1 MLWRQEWRLVMA
13 VLLFCVVFCKEII
26 VLTGAMLK
34 CALSPIVFSHPTPVQ
49 LFFLTIQSLFYT
61 KAQARRT
68 FSYFLLRESWW
79 HVATPRCSATGE
91 TKPKL
96 RRSSDKTAGSTLG
109 KIFSK
114 TINYFIHWLLQGH
127 SRDWQARLWT
137 NCWSDEGHD
146 HKGRREYLSKVAF
159 FCKVIM
165 VIFDYHALACN
176 NHWHHDDDNYL
187 REVEEFLHTHPDV
200 SEAQVRLFK
209 SVIIWHDFV
218 SSDRSSCS
226 RPISTFS
233 HNLLTLL
240 KISL

>member
-1 MLWRQEWRLVMA
+1 MRPLPYC
-13 VLLFCVVFCKEII
+13 LFPSNSCS
-26 VLTGAMLK
+26 T
-34 CALSPIVFSHPTPVQ
+34 
-49 LFFLTIQSLFYT
+49 FFLTIQSLFYT

-79 HVATPRCSATGE
+79 LVATPRCSATGE

-109 KIFSK
+109 EIFFK
-114 TINYFIHWLLQGH
+114 TINFFIRWLVQGH

-146 HKGRREYLSKVAF
+146 HKGWREYLSKVAF
-159 FCKVIM
+159 FWQDNHGYLWSSCP
-165 VIFDYHALACN
+165 CN
-176 NHWHHDDDNYL
+176 THWHQDDDNFL

-240 KISL
+240 KILEHLCLYIVSKSVIMI